1 MLKLIYQGSQLL
13 SLLDRIETDFVILDW
28 DNYLPFQSESF
39 MFVLD
44 DPADEAW
51 LNQLPEG
58 MPVYLAPAVRT
69 KLARSDYP
77 ALLFQERLIKPQ
89 PYPARLHLTGDLEA
103 ALDFT
108 GYLLS
113 QLPFCVGFVAAGYR
127 RERLEYWLSHHNE
140 GFTGQLQAAANQV
153 MILDFTSAKQAT
165 HQVVFWDGRAE
176 TLHRLNQKNPSRPRF
191 IANIGRRV
199 KQSDYAR
206 LGYIYQIPKT
216 GLFRRRAWAR
226 LWQDI
231 LADQAGLFRPAK
243 D

>member
-1 MLKLIYQGSQLL
+1 MLKLIYQGSALL

-44 DPADEAW
+44 DPADEGW
-51 LNQLPEG
+51 LDQLPEG

-69 KLARSDYP
+69 KLARGDYP
-77 ALLFQERLIKPQ
+77 GLLFQERLIQPP
-89 PYPARLHLTGDLEA
+89 PYPARLHLAGDIEA

-113 QLPFCVGFVAAGYR
+113 QLPFCVGFVADGYR
-127 RERLEYWLSHHNE
+127 RERLEHWQSLQNE
-140 GFTGQLQAAANQV
+140 RFAGQLQVAANQV
-153 MILDFTSAKQAT
+153 MVLDFSSVKQAS

-176 TLHRLNQKNPSRPRF
+176 TLHRLNQHPPRPRF

-231 LADQAGLFRPAK
+231 LSDQAGLFRVAK